1 MSLLMKEGR
10 PDDRFSWRNS
20 CSEGNEAPASLTLR
34 ERSSSVTLCSAVER
48 NYHYSVERNRELI
61 PPDTD
66 MFRVM
71 DGAGDGIPGV
81 FVDQMADRI
90 LVSTRGCSI
99 PADLESEL
107 RDTGLPVFHK
117 KLEQNQKEAPVQIA
131 GPLLPLQFT
140 ALEQGVRFKIDM
152 SAGYSQGIFLD
163 QRDHRRRVREKSA
176 PGMRVLNTF
185 AYTGAFSVYAAL
197 GGAQTTTLDLAQ
209 PCLDWARE
217 NFVLNGIDPSG
228 QYFCKGDAR
237 RWLERFARQGR
248 TFHGIILDPP
258 TFSRDDR
265 GKVFRVESHYGE
277 LVALAR
283 ECLEPGGWM
292 LCTSNCRKL
301 SHEEF
306 RRMVARAVPGFRLTH
321 DPMPPDFSGE
331 DYLKRLWVDW
341 K

>member
-48 NYHYSVERNRELI
+48 NYHYCVERNRELI

-99 PADLESEL
+99 TADLESEL

-140 ALEQGVRFKIDM
+140 AW
-152 SAGYSQGIFLD
+152 S
-163 QRDHRRRVREKSA
+163 
-176 PGMRVLNTF
+176 
-185 AYTGAFSVYAAL
+185 
-197 GGAQTTTLDLAQ
+197 
-209 PCLDWARE
+209 
-217 NFVLNGIDPSG
+217 
-228 QYFCKGDAR
+228 
-237 RWLERFARQGR
+237 
-248 TFHGIILDPP
+248 
-258 TFSRDDR
+258 
-265 GKVFRVESHYGE
+265 
-277 LVALAR
+277 R
-283 ECLEPGGWM
+283 ECV
-292 LCTSNCRKL
+292 SK
-301 SHEEF
+301 
-306 RRMVARAVPGFRLTH
+306 
-321 DPMPPDFSGE
+321 
-331 DYLKRLWVDW
+331 
-341 K
+341 